1 MSHIFFQDT
10 YFTVY
15 TDPAKQEI
23 SWIRT
28 HNEALIVPVNDK
40 GDVLLT
46 IEPSPA
52 FQAPTLLLPGGIV
65 ETNEEPE
72 QAALRELQE
81 EIGFTAARLDALGEL
96 RPWSKYLA
104 LQSFVY
110 LARNLTPS
118 RLEGDEGYPILVE
131 AVPLADFERLIQAG
145 RLLDARAI
153 AALYLAR
160 AFLQT
165 SQENVAPESPIE

>member
-1 MSHIFFQDT
+1 MSHVFFQDA
-10 YFTVY
+10 YFTIY
-15 TDPAKQEI
+15 TDPIKQEI
-23 SWIRT
+23 LWIRT
-28 HNEALIVPVNDK
+28 HNEALIVPVTDQ
-40 GDVLLT
+40 GEVLLT

-52 FQAPTLLLPGGIV
+52 FQVPMLLLPGGIV
-65 ETNEEPE
+65 EPTEKPE

-104 LQSFVY
+104 LQSLVY
-110 LARNLTPS
+110 LARGLTPS
-118 RLEGDEGYPILVE
+118 HLEGDEDYPILVE
-131 AVPLADFERLIQAG
+131 AVPLADFERLMQAG
-145 RLLDARAI
+145 RLLDARVI

-165 SQENVAPESPIE
+165 SQKEESPEPSIE